1 MIIENSV
8 NLISIYQSNKLELF
22 INCCHKGKYMGKF
35 TVLEL
40 FAGAGGMALG
50 FEMAGLETEALIEIN
65 KDACATLEKNRPD
78 WNVIHQDVAE
88 VDFTKYNADVV
99 AGGFPCQA
107 FSYAGKG
114 LGFEDIRGTLFFEF
128 ARAIKEI
135 QPNIFVGENVEGL
148 KNHDG
153 GRTLNTMVTVLT
165 ELGYHVQKKVLNS
178 ADFSVAQKRKRL
190 FLIGT
195 KPGYQFIYP
204 EESDSKITLRDA
216 LKNVPK
222 SQGTKFSEKRYNV
235 LKLVPPGGCWIDLPL
250 EIQKEFMGAS
260 FNSGGGKR
268 GMARRISW
276 DEQCLT
282 LTTSPSQKQ
291 TERCHPD
298 ETRPFTV
305 REYARIQSFPDSW
318 ELTGSISSMYKQIGN
333 AVAVNVAKAIGT
345 SIIHCLN
352 NPSGDKIIHTK
363 FTVLPKANQKQ
374 LHLNH
379 FN

>member
-1 MIIENSV
+1 MPFKV
-8 NLISIYQSNKLELF
+8 
-22 INCCHKGKYMGKF
+22 
-35 TVLEL
+35 VEL

-50 FEMAGLETEALIEIN
+50 FEQSGLEAELLVEID
-65 KDACATLEKNRPD
+65 KDAAATLKANRPE
-78 WNVIHQDVAE
+78 WNVINGDVSDI
-88 VDFTKYNADVV
+88 DFTIYEADVV
-99 AGGFPCQA
+99 SGGFPCQA

-114 LGFEDIRGTLFFEF
+114 LGFEDTRGTLFFEF

-135 QPNIFVGENVEGL
+135 QPKIFVGENVEGL
-148 KNHDG
+148 QNHDG
-153 GRTLNTMVTVLT
+153 GRTLNTMVTVLS

-204 EESDSKITLRDA
+204 EENDSKTTLRDA
-216 LKNVPK
+216 LKDVPE
-222 SQGTKFSEKRYNV
+222 SPGTKFSEKRFNV
-235 LKLVPPGGCWIDLPL
+235 LTLVPPGGCWVDLPI

-268 GMARRISW
+268 GMARRLSW

-318 ELTGSISSMYKQIGN
+318 EFTGSTSSMYKQIGN
-333 AVAVNVAKAIGT
+333 AVAVNVAKAIGN
-345 SIIHCLN
+345 SLINCLN
-352 NPSGDKIIHTK
+352 NREGEEVVTTR
-363 FTVLPKANQKQ
+363 FTVLPKKHEKQ
-374 LHLNH
+374 LLLTQ
-379 FN
+379 FS